1 MTHITTDHNNRMQTS
16 ANTSADTSADTSA
29 LALSRRGF
37 MQGSAAVTGGLM
49 VGVSLPLA
57 GPAQAAGTLSTPNAW
72 VHIADDNTITLI
84 SARAEMGQGV
94 YTSMPMLVAEELNV
108 DIKKVKVA
116 FAPTG
121 KVYGNA
127 MLFGLQLTG
136 GSTSVREGWDKLRMA
151 GAQVREML
159 VAAAAQ
165 KWGVDAS
172 TLKAVDGHVMGP
184 GGKVAT
190 YGQLAEAASKLP
202 APETVALKDPSQFR
216 IVGKRVTRIDTP
228 SKVNGTAVFGMD
240 VKLPGMVYAT
250 LAMSPVIGGTV
261 KSFDATRAKAMPG
274 VVDVVQIP
282 DGIAVV
288 ANSYWQAR
296 KARETLTIQWD
307 DGANAGLN
315 TKAMFDGTR
324 AALATGK
331 PIPVR
336 PAVGD
341 ADDAIARAASVV
353 RAEYVTQNVS
363 HSPMEPM
370 NFTAHYDK
378 GRVRLIG
385 PTQWPDAAQGAVAK
399 ILDVKPEDVAVEST
413 FLGGGF
419 GRRIDIDYVIQA
431 AQISKAVNKP
441 VKLIWSRED
450 DMTHDFYRP
459 LAVLQLAAA
468 VGADGKPMA
477 LTFRAASQSVTGRV
491 FGLPAEAPDV
501 LMAEAAVA
509 GYNIPASRHDVV
521 KHDAGLRVGYWRA
534 VSHNMNAFANE
545 SFIDE
550 LAANAKQ
557 DPVAY
562 RVALLQGQ
570 PRFLNVLKQAAD
582 KAGWGTP
589 APAGHF
595 RGVSLMEG
603 YDTYMAQVAE
613 ISMVGGEP
621 KVHRVTVVADLGRMV
636 NPDTVEAQ
644 IQSSIIFGLS
654 AALWG
659 EITVDKGRVQ
669 QANFNTYRIMRN
681 NEAPQIDI
689 VLVPSTEKPGGI
701 GEPATALIGP
711 AVANAMFA
719 ASGKRVRRMPFTP
732 ENVAK
737 A

>member
-659 EITVDKGRVQ
+659 EITVDKGQVQ
-669 QANFNTYRIMRN
+669 QTNFNTYRIMRN